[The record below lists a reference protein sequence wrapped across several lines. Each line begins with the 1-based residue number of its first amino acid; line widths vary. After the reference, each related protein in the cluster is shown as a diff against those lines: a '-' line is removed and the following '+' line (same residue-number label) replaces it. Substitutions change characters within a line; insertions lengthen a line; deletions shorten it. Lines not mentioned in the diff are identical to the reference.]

1 MRKTFIALVALTA
14 VGLIQPTVVSARGGG
29 GRGCDLIRPQRLWLR
44 PMNGSTPFIESY
56 AIGMETMKRAVANS
70 VVGGVYFVASKW
82 AIRHETLNLFDAAR
96 QRPVA
101 VDVAVRRDYEMKAD
115 AGYWK
120 LPVAIVSNGNTVK
133 NTEYSFLA
141 KVFAARGYLVASIQQ
156 DLPTDPP
163 LMTKVGMPYVG
174 REGVYERG
182 EANILFV
189 VGQLKKLQPNADYD
203 HLTLVGHSNGGDISM
218 YFAQKHPERVSQVI
232 TLDNLRVPFVIN
244 DKLKILSF
252 RSKDPNF
259 KTDPGVLPT
268 VDEAREDGIDI
279 IRTNAQHADMS
290 DRGPDSVKEKI
301 QATLDHFLSES
312 ASSEL
317 LAADTEKLIVSNPGP
332 TVPP

>member
-1 MRKTFIALVALTA
+1 
-14 VGLIQPTVVSARGGG
+14 
-29 GRGCDLIRPQRLWLR
+29 
-44 PMNGSTPFIESY
+44 MNGSTPFIESST
-56 AIGMETMKRAVANS
+56 ITTGMETMKRAVAILAC
-70 VVGGVYFVASKW
+70 VCALMGGLYFSASKW

-96 QRPVA
+96 RRPVA
-101 VDVAVRRDYEMKAD
+101 VDVAVRRDYEVKAD
-115 AGYWK
+115 AGFWK
-120 LPVAIVSNGNTVK
+120 LPVAIISNGNTVK

-141 KVFAARGYLVASIQQ
+141 NVFAARGYLVASIQQ
-156 DLPTDPP
+156 DNPTDPP

-189 VGQLKKLQPNADYD
+189 VGQLETLHAAADYD

-218 YFAQKHPERVSQVI
+218 YFAKQHPELVSKVI
-232 TLDNLRVPFVIN
+232 TLDNLRVPFVIS

-268 VDEAREDGIDI
+268 PQEARQDGIDI
-279 IRTNAQHADMS
+279 IKTNAQHTDMS

-301 QATLDHFLSES
+301 QATLDHFLSDS

-317 LAADTEKLIVSNPGP
+317 SAVDTEKLIISNPGP
-332 TVPP
+332 TAPP